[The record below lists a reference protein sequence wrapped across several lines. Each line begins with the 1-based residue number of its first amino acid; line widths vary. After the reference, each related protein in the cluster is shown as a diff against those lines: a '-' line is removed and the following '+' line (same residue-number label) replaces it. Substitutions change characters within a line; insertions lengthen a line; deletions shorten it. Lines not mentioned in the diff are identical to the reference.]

1 MRRGLIGA
9 RPSRSS
15 PMHRASSAVWEPRID
30 APQSGRLDRPMRRRQ
45 PRTGRGRA
53 IIGLVALYALLLQAF
68 LGLATPSRALDG
80 PGEVLCAGH
89 SSGEPASKG
98 VHVHACCTVVQAG
111 TLTLPPIDPEAAAWP
126 SAPTSLC
133 AWRPEA
139 EIPTTGPP
147 AYNGTAR
154 GPPAA

>member
-1 MRRGLIGA
+1 MRWRLHQTLRSRATIGLI
-9 RPSRSS
+9 
-15 PMHRASSAVWEPRID
+15 
-30 APQSGRLDRPMRRRQ
+30 
-45 PRTGRGRA
+45 
-53 IIGLVALYALLLQAF
+53 ALYALLLQAF

-89 SSGEPASKG
+89 SSGEPASKS

-133 AWRPEA
+133 TWRPEA

>member
-1 MRRGLIGA
+1 M
-9 RPSRSS
+9 
-15 PMHRASSAVWEPRID
+15 
-30 APQSGRLDRPMRRRQ
+30 
-45 PRTGRGRA
+45 
-53 IIGLVALYALLLQAF
+53 
-68 LGLATPSRALDG
+68 
-80 PGEVLCAGH
+80 
-89 SSGEPASKG
+89 
-98 VHVHACCTVVQAG
+98 QAG